1 MLKSK
6 KIIISILSI
15 VILASI
21 IVCFYLHGNIKD
33 VVEILPEE
41 EISDEQYR
49 KTMISLYFKNKN
61 TNELMPEVQLVDVKL
76 LINEPY
82 VTILNLLMEKPKNDN
97 LECVIPEGTKINK
110 VELKS
115 DILWIDFSKEFI
127 ENHPGSIEEEKCTI
141 YSIVNTLTELT
152 EVNGIKILIDNEENK
167 SFKDN
172 SLGFGDI
179 FIREKN
185 NNFKD

>member
-1 MLKSK
+1 M
-6 KIIISILSI
+6 
-15 VILASI
+15 
-21 IVCFYLHGNIKD
+21 CFYLHGNIKD

-179 FIREKN
+179 FIR
-185 NNFKD
+185 